1 MLSALLRSTGQMF
14 SPRIAVVIG
23 ACVILSISCFVG
35 LWYGFDQAIHSWLP
49 EDGGWIS
56 SIADI
61 GGPIIAGLL
70 AYFLFPIVTTSFLA
84 LFLERIAKTVEEQH
98 YPNLPPAAG
107 LPFLSSLLVT
117 VRFIA
122 TLIGANVLLLALLP
136 FPPVYAAA
144 WLIVNGWLLGREYFE
159 QVAMRRLSR
168 RSADQLRK
176 HRAGKILAT
185 GIVLTLLLSIP
196 LFGLVLPVFAT
207 CVMVHRFHEWHQ
219 SEPITNN

>member
-1 MLSALLRSTGQMF
+1 MF
-14 SPRIAVVIG
+14 SPRIAVVVG

-35 LWYGFDQAIHSWLP
+35 LWYGIDRAIHYWMP
-49 EDGGWIS
+49 EDGGWIA
-56 SIADI
+56 SIADM
-61 GGPIIAGLL
+61 GSPIIAGLL
-70 AYFLFPIVTTSFLA
+70 AYFLFPVVTTSFLA
-84 LFLERIAKTVEEQH
+84 LFLERIARIVEEQH

-122 TLIGANVLLLALLP
+122 TLISTNVLLLILLP
-136 FPPVYAAA
+136 FPPAYAPA
-144 WLIVNGWLLGREYFE
+144 WLIINGWLIGREYFE

-168 RSADQLRK
+168 RNADQLRK
-176 HRAGKILAT
+176 HRAGQILAT

-219 SEPITNN
+219 SEPMISN

>member
-1 MLSALLRSTGQMF
+1 M
-14 SPRIAVVIG
+14 
-23 ACVILSISCFVG
+23 
-35 LWYGFDQAIHSWLP
+35 
-49 EDGGWIS
+49 
-56 SIADI
+56 
-61 GGPIIAGLL
+61 
-70 AYFLFPIVTTSFLA
+70 
-84 LFLERIAKTVEEQH
+84 
-98 YPNLPPAAG
+98 
-107 LPFLSSLLVT
+107 
-117 VRFIA
+117 RFIA

>member
-1 MLSALLRSTGQMF
+1 MLTALLRSARQIF

-35 LWYGFDQAIHSWLP
+35 LWYGLDRAIHYWLP
-49 EDGGWIS
+49 EDGGWIA
-56 SIADI
+56 SIADM
-61 GGPIIAGLL
+61 GVPVIAGLL

-84 LFLERIAKTVEEQH
+84 LFLERIAKIVEEQH

-107 LPFLSSLLVT
+107 LPFISSLLVT
-117 VRFIA
+117 VRFIV
-122 TLIGANVLLLALLP
+122 TLIGANLLLLLLLP
-136 FPPVYAAA
+136 FAPVYAAA
-144 WLIVNGWLLGREYFE
+144 WLIINGWLLGREYFE

-168 RSADQLRK
+168 HSADQLRK

-219 SEPITNN
+219 CKPSLNN